1 MAEKLVKLYYIGTRY
16 MPELKHPRFGKFQLH
31 DDGYFEVPR
40 EYADR
45 ILMNTPAMFS
55 SKASAKKKG
64 AYSGAEYS
72 NMSYGELSDYAQTRG
87 VKAVGVKKVDI
98 VKALLSLDKEAEVK
112 KEVEAEV

>member
-45 ILMNTPAMFS
+45 ICFLLKHQQRKKAYFPVLNIPICLMVNFRIMH
-55 SKASAKKKG
+55 K
-64 AYSGAEYS
+64 
-72 NMSYGELSDYAQTRG
+72 Q
-87 VKAVGVKKVDI
+87 
-98 VKALLSLDKEAEVK
+98 EV
-112 KEVEAEV
+112 